1 MSEFTRKNKFMA
13 STAFTNLGSTSNRL
27 PQLNRSFSGSTGKST
42 KLKLTTIDATLSTI
56 SQELHDLRLETRV
69 NLLSFSNHEDLET
82 S

>member
-1 MSEFTRKNKFMA
+1 MA